1 MLVTEVRGS
10 DIVARFGGE
19 EFAVL
24 LPESSL
30 ERAILIAERI
40 RVVVESAVRLPLGS
54 TQTVTVSLS
63 VAVATGYKDV
73 DMLLGQADAAL

>member
-1 MLVTEVRGS
+1 MLRAEVRGS

-30 ERAILIAERI
+30 ERAIFTAEHI
-40 RVVVESAVRLPLGS
+40 RVVAESAVRLPLGS
-54 TQTVTVSLS
+54 TQTVTVSLG
-63 VAVATGYKDV
+63 VTVATGYEDV
-73 DMLLGQADAAL
+73 GC